1 MVDRFREVSKV
12 SDQTYEDLEGNRKR
26 IVTKM
31 REKEERMEDDYNL
44 KRNVLKSNFNENLSR
59 LLKNVATQR
68 EIVSHS
74 YGSLTLND
82 K

>member
-1 MVDRFREVSKV
+1 M